1 MQTKFEEQQNKINGR
16 MARIKHK
23 ILVMS
28 GKGGVGKTTVSV
40 NLAYA
45 LSLTGRKVGLLDIDL
60 HGPNVAKMLGIE
72 GDLLSSKDG
81 EIEPLETLYGL
92 KVISMA
98 LILERPDEPVI
109 WRGPLKT
116 GAIRQLLG
124 DVHWGVLD
132 YLIIDSPPGTGDE
145 LISICQTINSLDG
158 AVIVTTPQDVAIL
171 DSAKSVIFAKKLNIP
186 VMGIIENMGG
196 FICPHCK
203 KEIDLFGTGGGEK
216 AAQRLKV
223 PFLGRIPVE
232 PEIVKGGD
240 SGQPFILFKNLPETA
255 GIMNKIAER
264 IAGKDQAA
272 EK

>member
-1 MQTKFEEQQNKINGR
+1 M
-16 MARIKHK
+16 
-23 ILVMS
+23 
-28 GKGGVGKTTVSV
+28 
-40 NLAYA
+40 
-45 LSLTGRKVGLLDIDL
+45 
-60 HGPNVAKMLGIE
+60 
-72 GDLLSSKDG
+72 
-81 EIEPLETLYGL
+81 
-92 KVISMA
+92 
-98 LILERPDEPVI
+98 
-109 WRGPLKT
+109 
-116 GAIRQLLG
+116 
-124 DVHWGVLD
+124 
-132 YLIIDSPPGTGDE
+132 
-145 LISICQTINSLDG
+145 
-158 AVIVTTPQDVAIL
+158 
-171 DSAKSVIFAKKLNIP
+171 IFAKKLNIP